1 MPMRIVRC
9 RSGFAVHEYQRRQ
22 PTPDV
27 TFSSDND
34 AFNVDVADVDVD
46 DDDSFRQQS
55 RQKKRL
61 KMIQLWL
68 DQWEEGV
75 HYTSLSLSH
84 SHSFSLYL
92 CHPKN
97 V

>member
-1 MPMRIVRC
+1 MKKKLIFCFFFTIATLDAARPAIGDLKTFE
-9 RSGFAVHEYQRRQ
+9 SI
-22 PTPDV
+22 DV
-27 TFSSDND
+27 
-34 AFNVDVADVDVD
+34 VVVADVDVD

>member
-1 MPMRIVRC
+1 MKKKLIFC
-9 RSGFAVHEYQRRQ
+9 FFFTIATLDAASAIGDLKTFESI
-22 PTPDV
+22 DV
-27 TFSSDND
+27 
-34 AFNVDVADVDVD
+34 VVVADVDVD